1 MNNNV
6 PEGDSA
12 KPPMTSVLAVD
23 DEPDFLD
30 LVEEFLS
37 FLPVTVRT
45 ALDPEKALTLLEQEH
60 ADVMLVDLQM
70 PKGGGRRLLSEAR
83 RRFPDVYSIV
93 VTAYGSE
100 SIAVEMLKELGANGY
115 LSKTNVDDESLD
127 TAIRYAMRSRRADAV
142 AVTNGFEILSEEGDD
157 LCTLYPLGYLS
168 AQPALRRLPLLA
180 NAVDH
185 ASEVG
190 NKKILID
197 LTHLSSAAAVAMGY
211 VLSAYKRHERAGG
224 RLAICGANHIVSRAL
239 LSLNQPDQPERG
251 LPVYGDRTAAL
262 QALEG
267 AE

>member
-1 MNNNV
+1 MAR
-6 PEGDSA
+6 SS
-12 KPPMTSVLAVD
+12 KQRKTTILAVD
-23 DEPDFLD
+23 DEPDFLE
-30 LVEEFLS
+30 LVEELLS

-45 ALDPEKALTLLEQEH
+45 AVDPEKALTLLEQEH

-83 RRFPDVYSIV
+83 QRFPDVYSIV

-100 SIAVEMLKELGANGY
+100 AIAVEMLKELGANGY

-127 TAIRYAMRSRRADAV
+127 TAIRHAMRSRRADVIAL
-142 AVTNGFEILSEEGDD
+142 ANGFEILSEEGED

-180 NAVDH
+180 KAVDH

-190 NKKILID
+190 KKNILID

-211 VLSAYKRHERAGG
+211 VLSATKRHERKGG

-251 LPVYGDRTAAL
+251 LPVFGDYASAFKAL
-262 QALEG
+262 QG
-267 AE
+267 SNSP